1 MNDLSFLKY
10 LLSITIY
17 ILSTN
22 LSAQTKV
29 PNKWSDLDTLLAY
42 NKAIEAKAFV
52 DSIYDN
58 HREQTNGQFYL
69 RKAEVYYRF
78 YRQSIDAFGV
88 FKPEWLIE
96 SNTAYNKALVLLK
109 SNTRVSDAMLT
120 KLYNYVGQAKMH
132 LQKLIDKEE
141 SYLAYQLCKE
151 ASISLKLYNEIG
163 KTDKKDLVLL
173 KMRAITSYNQ
183 GFLAE
188 AWESY
193 EAILKEGDATRDVYR
208 GLATVHKEMDD
219 YPAAIDVLETA
230 VLLFP
235 DDNDILMDWIE
246 YSILADQ
253 EDSLV
258 VSLDELVSTD
268 TLNPTRYFV
277 IANVYNDVNR
287 NEEAEQYYLRSL
299 AIDST
304 FVDAHY
310 NLATLYYNQ
319 AIEQNKLL
327 IGDSLSI
334 ATKDSI
340 ITDRNKLYKLALP
353 HFKKA
358 RSVDPVT
365 IDKVIKQLER

>member
-1 MNDLSFLKY
+1 MNDLTFLKY
-10 LLSITIY
+10 LLSISFFF
-17 ILSTN
+17 LSTH

-29 PNKWSDLDTLLAY
+29 ENKWSVLDTLLAN

-69 RKAEVYYRF
+69 RKAEVYYSF
-78 YRQSIDAFGV
+78 YRQSIDAFGI

-96 SNTAYNKALVLLK
+96 SNAAYNQAMVLLK
-109 SNTRVSDAMLT
+109 ANTRISDAMLSR
-120 KLYNYVGQAKMH
+120 LYNYVGQAKMH

-141 SYLAYQLCKE
+141 NYLAYQLCKE

-163 KTDKKDLVLL
+163 KTDKKDMVLL

-193 EAILKEGDATRDVYR
+193 EAILKEGEATRDVYR
-208 GLATVHKEMDD
+208 GLAVVHKEMDD
-219 YPAAIDVLETA
+219 YSAAIDVLETA

-246 YSILADQ
+246 YSILAEQ
-253 EDSLV
+253 EDTLV
-258 VSLDELVSTD
+258 VALDKLVSTD

-287 NEEAEQYYLRSL
+287 NEEAVQYYLRSL

-334 ATKDSI
+334 TVKDSI
-340 ITDRNKLYKLALP
+340 ITDRNKLYELALP

-358 RSVDPVT
+358 RSIDPVT